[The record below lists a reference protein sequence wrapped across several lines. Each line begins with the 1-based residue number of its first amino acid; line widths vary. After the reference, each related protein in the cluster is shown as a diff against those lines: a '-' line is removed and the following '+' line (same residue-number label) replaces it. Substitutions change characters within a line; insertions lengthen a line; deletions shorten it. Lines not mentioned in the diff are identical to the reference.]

1 MKQIDTSLPYPD
13 NLMDT
18 GGLTP
23 IEPTTTDHPGE
34 VETGKDNT
42 QAADNQ
48 ILEIGIPQND
58 MDLFCGDMLE
68 DGIMAPS
75 DMIET
80 PIQASTCATGNL
92 RDRTT
97 PPRPVMERTSP
108 TNAGTDDTIMSNP
121 IESANYDVTET
132 TPTEQNTP
140 CETDVVNKT
149 VRVEPQD
156 HDAQILAPHSDES
169 DRKICAIC
177 GNKGHVFETCLD
189 KGKGKIPILNIA
201 QMYHMGQNNN
211 CHDMNATWVKRANM
225 DQLAESFQDLRPT
238 GELDSPETSPAPLS
252 CTDQPPMDLELED
265 TTEEG
270 ELRPSPVV
278 RRKKITIQKG
288 GDPRTGNIRHIEN
301 GEGTEDE
308 STSNAN
314 PTTSAIR
321 WALVEEVKHSP
332 VNNDVSWKFSLNHK
346 KPL

>member
-1 MKQIDTSLPYPD
+1 MFEAAGTIITLPSNFDGFDYLGGGCRKMKQIDTSLPHPD

-108 TNAGTDDTIMSNP
+108 TNAGADDTIMSNP
-121 IESANYDVTET
+121 IESANYDVDMTET

-156 HDAQILAPHSDES
+156 HDAQILAPHSNES

-177 GNKGHVFETCLD
+177 GNKGHVFETCPD

-211 CHDMNATWVKRANM
+211 RDDTEATWVKKAN
-225 DQLAESFQDLRPT
+225 LRK
-238 GELDSPETSPAPLS
+238 AP
-252 CTDQPPMDLELED
+252 
-265 TTEEG
+265 
-270 ELRPSPVV
+270 
-278 RRKKITIQKG
+278 I
-288 GDPRTGNIRHIEN
+288 
-301 GEGTEDE
+301 
-308 STSNAN
+308 
-314 PTTSAIR
+314 
-321 WALVEEVKHSP
+321 
-332 VNNDVSWKFSLNHK
+332 KFGA
-346 KPL
+346 